1 VEVVSRRLGL
11 GLPALMGAMCAA
23 VTLQFAKSAG
33 ALEPEGI
40 PAADRSVLR
49 SPDLLDDLQVVGRT
63 KATTQ

>member
-1 VEVVSRRLGL
+1 
-11 GLPALMGAMCAA
+11 MGAMCAA